1 VTSTVFLVD
10 DDAAVRD
17 SLGRLLEA
25 ADLRIE
31 CYASGEEFLAGYRP
45 GPAGCL
51 VLDVAMPGMSGLEL
65 AEVLAARGISLPII
79 YLTAHG
85 DIPMSVRAMK
95 AGAEDFFEKPVKGE
109 ALIARIHEAL
119 ARDSK
124 RRDAEAI
131 GIAARERLS
140 RLTPRE
146 REVMMLAIHGHHNK
160 EIAKRLGISHRTVEL
175 HRGRVMRKTGA
186 ATLLE
191 LANVATAAGLAVPPD
206 AQVLAPR

>member
-1 VTSTVFLVD
+1 VTGIVFLVD

-25 ADLRIE
+25 AGLRVE
-31 CYASGEEFLAGYRP
+31 HYASAEEFLAGYRP
-45 GPAGCL
+45 GEAGCL
-51 VLDVAMPGMSGLEL
+51 VLDVAMPGMNGIEL
-65 AEVLAARGISLPII
+65 ADVLAARGIQLPII

-119 ARDSK
+119 ARDSR
-124 RRDAEAI
+124 RRDDNAI
-131 GIAARERLS
+131 SSAAREKLS

-146 REVMMLAIHGHHNK
+146 REVMTLAIHGHQNK
-160 EIAKRLGISHRTVEL
+160 EIARRLGISHRTVEL
-175 HRGRVMRKTGA
+175 HRSRVMRKTGT

-191 LANVATAAGLAVPPD
+191 LASMATASGLLIDPA

>member
-1 VTSTVFLVD
+1 MTSTVFLVD

-25 ADLRIE
+25 AGLRVE
-31 CYASGEEFLAGYRP
+31 QYASAEEFLAGYSP
-45 GPAGCL
+45 NGAGCV

-65 AEVLAARGISLPII
+65 ADALAAREIQLPII

-119 ARDSK
+119 ARDSQ
-124 RRDAEAI
+124 RRNDDAISVAV
-131 GIAARERLS
+131 REKLS
-140 RLTPRE
+140 HLTSRE
-146 REVMMLAIHGHHNK
+146 REVMMLAIHGHQNK

-175 HRGRVMRKTGA
+175 HRSRVMRKTGA

-191 LANVATAAGLAVPPD
+191 LASMAAVGGLLVNPTASAGSAG
-206 AQVLAPR
+206 